1 MPLERSGVAGPG
13 VPDERGGAAARG
25 DSAACGDSAARSV
38 SGGRDCPP
46 FRAEHV
52 GSLLRPAQLLAA
64 RERHLAGQLS
74 AAELAAVEDEAIRD
88 IVRRQEEIGLR
99 AVTDGEFR
107 RAAWQIDFLKRFSNV
122 VVSRS
127 TVKVSFHTEQGDIDR
142 LPSALRVTGKLAR
155 PGPIFVDAF
164 RFLRSI
170 AHAVPKLTIPSPSL
184 LHFRGGRQAVD
195 ERAYPDLEEFYSDL
209 ARAYAEEIADLAAA
223 GCRYLQIDEVNF
235 AYLCDPKLRDE
246 VRRFG
251 EDPGRLPL
259 TYARLINRSI
269 EGRPRDMTVAMH
281 LCRGNF
287 ESAWLAEGGYEPVA
301 EVLFNAVDVD
311 GYFLEYDSE
320 RAGDFRPL
328 RLVPKG
334 KIVVLGLVTTKRGTL
349 ESADAL
355 ERRIEEAS
363 RYVPLEQLALSPQCG
378 FASAGRGN
386 HLTFE
391 EQMAKLRL
399 IVEVARRVWGP

>member
-1 MPLERSGVAGPG
+1 MPPERSGPAERSGLPG
-13 VPDERGGAAARG
+13 G
-25 DSAACGDSAARSV
+25 DR
-38 SGGRDCPP
+38 PP

-52 GSLLRPAQLLAA
+52 GSLLRPPQLLAA
-64 RERHLAGQLS
+64 RERHQAGELS
-74 AAELAAVEDEAIRD
+74 GAGLAAVEDEAIRD

-107 RAAWQIDFLKRFSNV
+107 RAAWQMDFLKQFSNV
-122 VVSRS
+122 AVSRS

-142 LPSALRVTGKLAR
+142 LPSALRVTGKLSR
-155 PGPIFVDAF
+155 PRPIFVDHF
-164 RFLRSI
+164 RFLCSVAR
-170 AHAVPKLTIPSPSL
+170 AVPKLTIPSPSL

-209 ARAYAEEIADLAAA
+209 AHVYAEEIADLADA

-235 AYLCDPKLRDE
+235 AYLCDPRLREE
-246 VRRFG
+246 VRGFG
-251 EDPGRLPL
+251 EDPGRLPH

-269 EGRPRDMTVAMH
+269 AGRPRDMTVGMH

-311 GYFLEYDSE
+311 GYFLEYDTE

-328 RLVPKG
+328 RFVPKG
-334 KIVVLGLVTTKRGTL
+334 KIVVLGLVTTKRGAL
-349 ESADAL
+349 ERAEDL

-363 RYVPLEQLALSPQCG
+363 RYVPLEQLSLSPQCG

-386 HLTFE
+386 RLTFE
-391 EQMAKLRL
+391 EQMAKLCL
-399 IVEVARRVWGP
+399 VVEVAQRVWGR